1 MLSLTLLLSLPA
13 LTLSHGLVSSPLF
26 TRAPGAATAA
36 ACGTTMQKFY
46 LADPTSYPEALLRA
60 NPNGLH
66 DGYDAAR
73 CNLWLCK
80 GYQFADQPASAV
92 QTYAA
97 GAEVAMEVKVRIPH
111 VGYANVSVVDTGRN
125 VVLGQMLKVWE
136 GGYAASTTLP
146 GDQGKFKVVV
156 PELGGRC
163 VEKGACVSI
172 SLTGGLGG
180 GVVANVT
187 GTTRF
192 SSGIGM
198 GRGRRISL
206 ALTLCSLRRRRF
218 RPSMLGTGGGF
229 AGGRGTKPLG
239 RRERLRSGGVYI
251 SC

>member
-60 NPNGLH
+60 NPSGLH

-97 GAEVAMEVKVRIPH
+97 GTEVAMEVKVRIPH

-163 VEKGACVSI
+163 EKAGACVSFD
-172 SLTGGLGG
+172 
-180 GVVANVT
+180 
-187 GTTRF
+187 R
-192 SSGIGM
+192 
-198 GRGRRISL
+198 
-206 ALTLCSLRRRRF
+206 
-218 RPSMLGTGGGF
+218 
-229 AGGRGTKPLG
+229 
-239 RRERLRSGGVYI
+239 
-251 SC
+251 